1 MTVYWAFQGCGFPFA
16 AQAAPADQMDIAV
29 EQALVELRTQLSAL
43 AYTEP
48 LGLESAPL
56 VRRLLNDL
64 ILTTENYELLREK
77 LEATERTSMLL
88 RDEVAPLRKENSRLV
103 RENNQVSGAKRFC
116 LGVGLGLGGAAAG
129 WRKTDL
135 RPVPTSSKCDVLKL
149 SLVPPSS
156 GESSRRVPVLD
167 HRAVA
172 LPPAPPHRPCSC
184 TKKSSA

>member
-1 MTVYWAFQGCGFPFA
+1 VTVYWGFQACGFPFA
-16 AQAAPADQMDIAV
+16 AQAAPAGQMDIAV

-103 RENNQVSGAKRFC
+103 RENNQVSGAKRPQ
-116 LGVGLGLGGAAAG
+116 LGVDFGFGGAAASS
-129 WRKTDL
+129 RNTDL
-135 RPVPTSSKCDVLKL
+135 RPVPSLLEYDLSKQ
-149 SLVPPSS
+149 SPVPPSS
-156 GESSRRVPVLD
+156 DE
-167 HRAVA
+167 
-172 LPPAPPHRPCSC
+172 
-184 TKKSSA
+184 